1 MNQPYARVKDYAD
14 CPNDYPT
21 YPQLGPYLCSMAE
34 KREISPALR
43 EEICARLAE
52 GQPVLRISRETGI
65 GRSRIERIRD
75 SRTPAE
81 RTFHA
86 STVRAVVQTAARSMA
101 ERRADEVESYA
112 VSLMRVRSK
121 ALARVE
127 QMLDAIP
134 ADDPQSF
141 PLLKDIGKVLRD
153 LHEMSAVEVPGTCSD
168 TADAFYQLLK
178 SPSTINI
185 QNNYYG
191 KKESE
196 PAPSGDR
203 SRDPRR

>member
-1 MNQPYARVKDYAD
+1 MV
-14 CPNDYPT
+14 
-21 YPQLGPYLCSMAE
+21 E

-75 SRTPAE
+75 SQTPTE

-86 STVRAVVQTAARSMA
+86 RTVQAVIQTAAHSMV
-101 ERRADEVESYA
+101 EHRADEVELYA
-112 VSLMRVRSK
+112 TSLMRVRSK
-121 ALARVE
+121 ALAKVE
-127 QMLDAIP
+127 QMIDAIP

-141 PLLKDIGKVLRD
+141 PLLKDLGKVLHD
-153 LHEMSAVEVPGTCSD
+153 LHEMSTSPDGAVARTD
-168 TADAFYQLLK
+168 TADEFYRLLK

-191 KKESE
+191 KKERE

-203 SRDPRR
+203 SRNPR

>member
-1 MNQPYARVKDYAD
+1 MP
-14 CPNDYPT
+14 
-21 YPQLGPYLCSMAE
+21 G
-34 KREISPALR
+34 KREITPALR

-52 GQPVLRISRETGI
+52 GQSVLRISRETGI

-75 SRTPAE
+75 SQTPAE
-81 RTFHA
+81 RAFHA
-86 STVRAVVQTAARSMA
+86 RTVQAVIQTAAHSMA
-101 ERRADEVESYA
+101 ERRAAEVENYA
-112 VSLMRVRSK
+112 ASLLRVRSK

-153 LHEMSAVEVPGTCSD
+153 LHEMSAVPDGAEARSD
-168 TADAFYQLLK
+168 TVEAFYQLLK